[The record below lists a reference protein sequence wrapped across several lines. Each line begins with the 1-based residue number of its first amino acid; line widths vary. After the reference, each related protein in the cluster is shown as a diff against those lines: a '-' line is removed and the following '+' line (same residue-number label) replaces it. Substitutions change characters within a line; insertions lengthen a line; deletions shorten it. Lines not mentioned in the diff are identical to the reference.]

1 MNNISPVVEK
11 FLSREW
17 KFSSTDERM
26 TKGGGF
32 PQMGT
37 RDFYP
42 FVEQGEGEN
51 NPSLLVSAGQIIQA
65 RIAVYD
71 DQTTAPHVVLVEQTD
86 VRSFLAE
93 VTKQV
98 NDLSHKQGG
107 TIPFTVIRE
116 LVENYIHA
124 RLADT
129 TVTILDGGNTIRF
142 SDQGPGI
149 ADKELALEYG
159 TSSATPEMK
168 MYIRGT
174 GSGLPLAQQYMYDK
188 GGTLTIEDNIN
199 GGTVVT
205 ISTVKTPKNI
215 KPSRK
220 EESPSQSVPPIQIS
234 DRYQNVLDYLADHES
249 VGPTDLVKA
258 YGSSQATWSRE
269 LRSMEEAGL
278 IRKDGQKRRITAT
291 GQAYL

>member
-1 MNNISPVVEK
+1 
-11 FLSREW
+11 
-17 KFSSTDERM
+17 
-26 TKGGGF
+26 
-32 PQMGT
+32 MGV

-42 FVEQGEGEN
+42 FVEQQEGEGNTQPLIKDDE
-51 NPSLLVSAGQIIQA
+51 IIQA
-65 RIAVYD
+65 RIAIYD
-71 DQTTAPHVVLVEQTD
+71 DPTTAPRVVLVEQQD

-98 NDLSHKQGG
+98 TDLSHNQGG
-107 TIPFTVIRE
+107 TIPFMVIRE

-124 RLADT
+124 RLVDT

-149 ADKELALEYG
+149 ANKELALEYG

-205 ISTVKTPKNI
+205 ISTVSTPTNI
-215 KPSRK
+215 KPSRR
-220 EESPSQSVPPIQIS
+220 EETAPTTPAPKVEIGERAQKII
-234 DRYQNVLDYLADHES
+234 DYLRDHES
-249 VGPTDLVKA
+249 VGPTDLA
-258 YGSSQATWSRE
+258 NTYGGSQPTWSRE
-269 LRSMEEAGL
+269 LKSLEQDGL
-278 IRKDGQKRRITAT
+278 IHKDGQKRKLTSAGRT
-291 GQAYL
+291 YL